1 MMVAVLDGGDLFQ
14 RPAEVGLEE
23 GGCAGNAWQ
32 MVVVEE
38 QDRAWAQKSPEVDQ
52 VDEHGIEAVVAVL
65 SWRRPGRGGLSRK
78 RAAQRLR

>member
-1 MMVAVLDGGDLFQ
+1 MVETSSSVQPRLAWKKEAA
-14 RPAEVGLEE
+14 RA
-23 GGCAGNAWQ
+23 NAWQ